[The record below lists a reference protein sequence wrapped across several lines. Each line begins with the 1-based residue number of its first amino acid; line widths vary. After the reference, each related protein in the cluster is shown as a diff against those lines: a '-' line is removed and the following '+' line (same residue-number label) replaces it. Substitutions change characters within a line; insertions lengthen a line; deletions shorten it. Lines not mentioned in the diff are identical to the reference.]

1 MLSSLGICLY
11 GALDYGLDDNEE
23 RQLTRELELLLLKLT
38 SSLNDVDGEGDE
50 GNDEG
55 IQTDIELTFNCVLQV
70 SHIVTNIYFTIYYPP
85 AFYVANIFNSFV
97 YFCGNLTFTY
107 IKLSEI

>member
-1 MLSSLGICLY
+1 MGICLY

-38 SSLNDVDGEGDE
+38 SSLNDVDGEGEE

-70 SHIVTNIYFTIYYPP
+70 SHIVTNIYFTIYYHQHFMSPTYLILL
-85 AFYVANIFNSFV
+85 FIFV
-97 YFCGNLTFTY
+97 GT
-107 IKLSEI
+107 

>member
-1 MLSSLGICLY
+1 MGICLY

-38 SSLNDVDGEGDE
+38 SSLNDVNGEGDE

-70 SHIVTNIYFTIYYPP
+70 SHIVTNIYFTNYLLPP
-85 AFYVANIFNSFV
+85 AFYFTNLFNSFV
-97 YFCGNLTFTY
+97 YILWELDIHLY
-107 IKLSEI
+107 